1 MAVINSTSFLL
12 LKEQTVLGH
21 SSSTVV
27 NLAQDLP
34 EATTKDSEGWK
45 EFIAGL
51 RSGSIKAEGL
61 CSYDDTLGFD
71 DLEAM
76 LITRESARFV
86 FKQPGQEQ
94 LIISGT
100 GFIES
105 ISETA
110 ESETVSSY
118 QIDIKLTGA
127 YVVTDIT
134 EGRTWDLI
142 FTRWEDLATAWE
154 NV

>member
-1 MAVINSTSFLL
+1 
-12 LKEQTVLGH
+12 
-21 SSSTVV
+21 
-27 NLAQDLP
+27 
-34 EATTKDSEGWK
+34 
-45 EFIAGL
+45 
-51 RSGSIKAEGL
+51 
-61 CSYDDTLGFD
+61 
-71 DLEAM
+71 
-76 LITRESARFV
+76 
-86 FKQPGQEQ
+86 

-127 YVVTDIT
+127 YVVSDIT